1 MKWKNFLSTGDVWT
15 TIDLCKNTTTLVL
28 GENGSGKSTML
39 DALCFALFG
48 KPFRKINKPQ
58 LINSVNENGCVTEV
72 EFEIG
77 TNVYKVIRGI
87 KPGKFE
93 IYYNKILL
101 DQTAAS
107 RDYQEHL
114 EKNILKLNHT
124 TFTQVVILG
133 ASTFVPFMQLS
144 AQARREIIEDLLDI
158 KIFTLMNSLLKNR
171 MQENK
176 DVLQNLKIELVIDN
190 EKKNLHEKH
199 VKSLLSDNKTKKQK
213 VLNDIE
219 KIKKD
224 VIVLNNTIKE
234 KREKIDDMR
243 ESIIG
248 KTDIK
253 DSLQKMGHYK
263 SKILYK
269 IDKNNNDIVF
279 YSDNNNCPT
288 CTQPIDEI
296 IKQKKLNETKE
307 NESLLNENLNKLQLI
322 IDDNHKHMEKIESI
336 LKMIGEIE
344 TDIRTDESK
353 KQSLKSYALKLNE
366 NMKEIDNINL
376 DEEKQMLHDI
386 IENIK
391 TVEIQR
397 EEYINARE
405 LLSTASDLLKDKGIK
420 TQIVKQYIPIMN
432 TLINKY
438 LAKMEFFVNF
448 ELDEN
453 FNETIKSRHRDIFSY
468 ASFSEGEKSRLDLA
482 LLLTWRSI
490 AKMKN
495 SSHTNLLILDE
506 VFDGSLDGVG
516 IETLIEIL
524 NEIKNTNIF
533 IISHKGDFLQD
544 KMRSVIRFE
553 KYKNF
558 SRIIT

>member
-15 TIDLCKNTTTLVL
+15 KIDLCRNTTTLVL

-58 LINSVNENGCVTEV
+58 LINSVNEKGCITEV

-107 RDYQEHL
+107 KDYQEHL

-124 TFTQVVILG
+124 SFTQVVILG

-158 KIFTLMNSLLKNR
+158 KIFTSMNSLLKSR
-171 MQENK
+171 IQDNK
-176 DVLQNLKIELVIDN
+176 DVLQNLKNELSIDN
-190 EKKNLHEKH
+190 EKKKLHEKH
-199 VKSLLSDNKTKKQK
+199 VNGLLSDNKTKKQN
-213 VLNDIE
+213 VLNDIDQ
-219 KIKKD
+219 IKKD

-234 KREKIDDMR
+234 KRERVDILR
-243 ESIIG
+243 ESISG
-248 KTDIK
+248 KKDIS
-253 DSLQKMGHYK
+253 DSLQKMEQYK
-263 SKILYK
+263 NKILYK
-269 IDKNNNDIVF
+269 IDKNNDNIVF

-288 CTQPIDEI
+288 CTQPINET

-307 NESLLNENLNKLQLI
+307 NEISLSESLNKLQLMM
-322 IDDNHKHMEKIESI
+322 DDNHRHIERLESI
-336 LKMIGEIE
+336 LETINEIE
-344 TDIRTDESK
+344 ADIRTDESK

-366 NMKEIDNINL
+366 NMKELDNINI
-376 DEEKQMLHDI
+376 DEEKKILHDI
-386 IENIK
+386 IENIR

-397 EEYINARE
+397 EEYINTRE

-516 IETLIEIL
+516 IETLMEIL

-558 SRIIT
+558 SRIIA